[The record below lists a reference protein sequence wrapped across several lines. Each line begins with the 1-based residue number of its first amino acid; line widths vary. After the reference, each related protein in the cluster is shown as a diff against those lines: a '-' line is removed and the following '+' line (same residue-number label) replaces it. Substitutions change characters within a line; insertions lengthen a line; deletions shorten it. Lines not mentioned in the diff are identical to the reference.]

1 MNEDMQIFRLCST
14 HLSSSIHLV
23 GEFDLV
29 EGHGRFHPVSAE
41 VWRVRVD
48 VDATVAPA
56 FAAAFRPAGRH
67 PLPVYKLPAAAV
79 SRDEVQQEG
88 VHGAGVQ
95 ARDAHFQH
103 WEHATEERHTA
114 WLKGKV
120 YVHSQN
126 PK

>member
-14 HLSSSIHLV
+14 HLSSVHLV